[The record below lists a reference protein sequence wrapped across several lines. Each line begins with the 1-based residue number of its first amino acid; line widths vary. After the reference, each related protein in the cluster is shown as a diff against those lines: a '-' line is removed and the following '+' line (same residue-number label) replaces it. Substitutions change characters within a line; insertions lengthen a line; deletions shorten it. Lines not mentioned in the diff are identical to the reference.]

1 MSMQTKVERFGAFY
15 LEIDAVKKYVEL
27 HVDERNL
34 KLLSRESLKE
44 NYQKI
49 TGRLLQ
55 YKRNGFQVDEDHLKP
70 IHRRVAEIL
79 YR

>member
-1 MSMQTKVERFGAFY
+1 MSMPTKVERFGAFY
-15 LEIDAVKKYVEL
+15 LEIDEEIKQVEL

-55 YKRNGFQVDEDHLKP
+55 YKRNGYQIDDDHLKP
-70 IHRRVAEIL
+70 IHRKVAEII